1 MLPFNENYSYL
12 ARKKYIIILF
22 LLGKMTLNA
31 SLSED
36 TTAGRLILTHCTSLL
51 LKGENSQNDIKK
63 ATNNQNGQK
72 SVAYLSAIEDSG
84 KSILYLRLSSS
95 IVQDFGLKDGENFGV
110 EVQFQLNRYF
120 CFQFFD
126 FFDFFFFFEKLN
138 FKPFLQ
144 NFAKKFWFFYFSI
157 LNIFFSGYPCARC
170 TWPSTSCQTWT
181 WSTRTWPARCRSPGR
196 PASTGQRT
204 WIPGNDS
211 TAKLIWDR
219 SIFSSKFPI
228 HDNVDSLVF

>member
-126 FFDFFFFFEKLN
+126 FFSFFFFFEKLN

-144 NFAKKFWFFYFSI
+144 NFAKKF
-157 LNIFFSGYPCARC
+157 
-170 TWPSTSCQTWT
+170 
-181 WSTRTWPARCRSPGR
+181 
-196 PASTGQRT
+196 
-204 WIPGNDS
+204 
-211 TAKLIWDR
+211 
-219 SIFSSKFPI
+219 
-228 HDNVDSLVF
+228 